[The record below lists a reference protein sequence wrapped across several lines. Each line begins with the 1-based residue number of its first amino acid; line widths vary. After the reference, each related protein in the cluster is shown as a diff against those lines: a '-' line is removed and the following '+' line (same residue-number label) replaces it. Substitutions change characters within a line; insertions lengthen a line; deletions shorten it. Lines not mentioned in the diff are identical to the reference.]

1 MAGLL
6 AVVVTMGLA
15 IAMSIAYVLVLRELR
30 RINASLDQ
38 LIADARNNKA
48 DKDEAPPLAPRYV
61 PQSFSIGRYS
71 DGWRRTNS

>member
-6 AVVVTMGLA
+6 AVVVTMALA
-15 IAMSIAYVLVLRELR
+15 IVMSIAYVLVLRELR

-38 LIADARNNKA
+38 FIRLLVDERNNKA
-48 DKDEAPPLAPRYV
+48 ANEEAAPLAPRYV

-71 DGWRRTNS
+71 